1 MQQPMCEALLT
12 LKRNTPVSQW
22 GELNVLLET
31 AGPQLKNS
39 VLNVYF
45 KQMKGLKVIDM
56 ASIKKSKGKFKK
68 LAFYDDLEKVHQTLN
83 KETRVSKA
91 QMKIIATA
99 KANLIKLE
107 KFFDDGYKLGQE
119 VVMNTYEY
127 MVMAI
132 LDATSILITSVTN
145 AIVKGTKTLAT
156 IPFDVLDKFNKQVR
170 EGKISHA
177 LSKVNEAALEF
188 EVAKEG
194 IAVTVMTAVAAGAL
208 ILAFIPLI
216 RELVFYFYY
225 VRMGI
230 SDYLDQL
237 SMYLKINEVE
247 VKNNPNFDSAKK
259 KDIIAKQDAWIKRLD
274 ELSDKIRVQQ
284 SIGEKSAKQ
293 RIESEDSKV
302 NLKEVKDELANAEV
316 EPPSKGGFDF

>member
-1 MQQPMCEALLT
+1 MCEALLT
-12 LKRNTPVSQW
+12 VKRHTPIKQW
-22 GELNVLLET
+22 KEFDALYE
-31 AGPQLKNS
+31 AGAPQLKNS
-39 VLNVYF
+39 VLNIYF

-68 LAFYDDLEKVHQTLN
+68 LAFYDDLEKAHQILN
-83 KETRVSKA
+83 KESRISKA

-107 KFFDDGYKLGQE
+107 KFFDDGYKLGSE
-119 VVMNTYEY
+119 VVTNTYEY
-127 MVMAI
+127 IVMAI

-145 AIVKGTKTLAT
+145 AIVKGTKSLAT
-156 IPFDVLDKFNKQVR
+156 IPFTVLEKFNKQVK
-170 EGKISHA
+170 EGKISHG
-177 LSKVNEAALEF
+177 LSKVNEAMLEV

-194 IAVTVMTAVAAGAL
+194 VVLTAMTALAAGAL
-208 ILAFIPLI
+208 VLAFIPLI

-225 VRMGI
+225 VRMSI

-247 VKNNPNFDSAKK
+247 VKNNPNFDTAKK
-259 KDIIAKQDAWIKRLD
+259 KDIIEKQDAWIKRLD

-284 SIGEKSAKQ
+284 STGEKSAKQ
-293 RIESEDSKV
+293 RIESEDNKV
-302 NLKEVKDELANAEV
+302 DLNEVKDELTATDAEV
-316 EPPSKGGFDF
+316 EPPTKGGFDF